1 MSQKVFAPKAF
12 SNPTSACAIN
22 LKDDS
27 TGPGESEKDQLL
39 SIQDK
44 FKYREIVIGIVFLVD
59 YSQENMSLSLRRN
72 SYEKAS
78 FVRSAFSLG
87 LR

>member
-1 MSQKVFAPKAF
+1 MTQQDLG
-12 SNPTSACAIN
+12 NG
-22 LKDDS
+22 S
-27 TGPGESEKDQLL
+27 TQAQESLPSEKDQFL

-44 FKYREIVIGIVFLVD
+44 FMDQELVNGKVFLVD
-59 YSQENMSLSLRRN
+59 YNQDNMRLSLRRN

-87 LR
+87 